1 MSEKIVQRNEEA
13 IKGGFGNRRAAAL
26 PERHC
31 NRNPT
36 ISSAAPPWHG
46 TPRLLSGYCVTNGE
60 PCNVSSS
67 AYATKSFAS
76 LYHPQKNFKRS
87 PVLIL
92 P

>member
-36 ISSAAPPWHG
+36 ISSAAPPWHE
-46 TPRLLSGYCVTNGE
+46 L
-60 PCNVSSS
+60 
-67 AYATKSFAS
+67 
-76 LYHPQKNFKRS
+76 
-87 PVLIL
+87 PVCYPDIVQQMGSRAI
-92 P
+92 